1 MIALFVAPVLVSP
14 ATSWGRNPSSSSF
27 NGGGVSLMFLAVL
40 IGTLVVSGGSG
51 NWYKG
56 VQLIAVYLMIGL
68 LLYFAPL

>member
-1 MIALFVAPVLVSP
+1 
-14 ATSWGRNPSSSSF
+14 
-27 NGGGVSLMFLAVL
+27 MFLAVL